1 MKPYVY
7 IAHPIPSD
15 VEAYIAEHCEYRIW
29 NDENKK
35 VPKDQLKEELLSAD
49 GAILTGYD
57 VDEPLLADAE
67 NLKVVSTVSV
77 GYDHFDTSAL
87 KKHNVYG
94 THTPH
99 VLDET
104 VADLI
109 FGLVLSGGRRI
120 AELHEYVKG
129 AHWGLEPDR
138 AFYGYDIH
146 QRTLGLI
153 GMGRIGEKVAK
164 RARFGFD
171 MDIRYYNR
179 SRKLE
184 MEEKYDAVRL
194 ELDDLLKEADF
205 VVLIVPLT
213 EATHHLIGEREL
225 QLMKSSA
232 VLVNGARG
240 PVVDENAVVQAL
252 KEETIFSAALDVF
265 EKEPLPKDHPLLS
278 LRNVTL
284 TPHIGSATRKTDEAM
299 MMRAAENM
307 VQGVFGDTPQNV
319 IKELR

>member
-7 IAHPIPSD
+7 IAHPIPSK
-15 VEAYIAEHCEYRIW
+15 VEAYIAEHCEYKIW
-29 NDENKK
+29 NEANEKI
-35 VPKDQLKEELLSAD
+35 PKGQLKEELKSAD

-57 VDEPLLADAE
+57 VDEALLADTE
-67 NLKVVSTVSV
+67 KLKVVSTVSV
-77 GYDHFDTSAL
+77 GYNRYDTAAL

-129 AHWGLEPDR
+129 GHWGEEPDS

-146 QRTLGLI
+146 QRTLGII
-153 GMGRIGEKVAK
+153 GMGRIGEKIAK

-171 MDIRYYNR
+171 MAIRYYNR
-179 SRKLE
+179 SRKPE

-194 ELDDLLKEADF
+194 ELDELLKQADF

-213 EATHHLIGEREL
+213 DDTYQLIGQREL
-225 QLMKSSA
+225 ELMKSSA
-232 VLVNGARG
+232 VLINGARG
-240 PVVDENAVVQAL
+240 PVVDEDAVVQAL
-252 KEETIFSAALDVF
+252 KNETIFSAALDVF
-265 EKEPLPKDHPLLS
+265 EKEPLPSDHPLLS

-284 TPHIGSATRKTDEAM
+284 TPHIGSATRNTDESM

-307 VQGVFGDTPQNV
+307 VQGAYGKTPKDV
-319 IKELR
+319 VKELR